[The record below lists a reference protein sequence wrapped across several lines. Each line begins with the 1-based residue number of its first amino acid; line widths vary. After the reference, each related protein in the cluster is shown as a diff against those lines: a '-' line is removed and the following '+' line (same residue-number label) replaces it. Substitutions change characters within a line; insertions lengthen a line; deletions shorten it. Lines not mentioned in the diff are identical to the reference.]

1 MSESKTSTSPPP
13 YPPPESKTA
22 SASASPASPA
32 ASTTSSTAPSASNA
46 HASADAAGGDSP
58 GRTKQRRS
66 SLGQPDKK
74 VKSMI
79 RNDELR
85 SLQSNQYTFRR
96 GIAFIAFNTETGPG
110 NPRTQ
115 AYLNDAARIGS
126 MFTKIGFDVAMHRD
140 LSKQV
145 LEFECREFA
154 ELDFQ
159 AEGKNYDAMLFV
171 LLSTGS
177 GRGGV
182 KGHDGKHVHVGTLTS
197 PFANHMCPSLAGKPK
212 IFLVHTVR
220 GGADA
225 YEAARDDLEAA
236 EKFSLPADTILS
248 FAAAP
253 TTAAWD
259 ASASGSMFV
268 SELLAV
274 LRSRAGEKPLDAML
288 DLVADAI
295 EARGRAK
302 NRHQGRGGGSGGEDE
317 DEDVE
322 DGKGY
327 GGYGGDG
334 GGDDDEEEGEGGG
347 GSRDR
352 LPPLL
357 PSSLPPVIMNNLD
370 KDLLLTKRTDRC
382 GKSLITVEEAGKH
395 HDMLALFDEM
405 RDNPQ
410 SVVVQAEACRVLAA
424 MCKDSDADKDMFLE
438 SGGITALLDVLRVH
452 ETGTY
457 DYIWDVGGSVG
468 GQVRR
473 DGARGGWACFARGVA
488 SRGAFGEPEVEAWR
502 CVISCVCVEEG

>member
-13 YPPPESKTA
+13 SPPPESKTA
-22 SASASPASPA
+22 ASASASPAASPA
-32 ASTTSSTAPSASNA
+32 ASTTSSTDGSASSNA
-46 HASADAAGGDSP
+46 HASADADAAGASP
-58 GRTKQRRS
+58 ARTKQRRS

-74 VKSMI
+74 VKSML

-85 SLQSNQYTFRR
+85 SLKSNQYTFRR
-96 GIAFIAFNTETGPG
+96 GIAFIAFNTESGPS
-110 NPRTQ
+110 NPRTP
-115 AYLNDAARIGS
+115 AYLNDARRIGS

-212 IFLVHTVR
+212 IFMVHTVR

-236 EKFSLPADTILS
+236 EKFSLPADTIMS

-253 TTAAWD
+253 TAAAWD

-268 SELLAV
+268 SEFLAV

-317 DEDVE
+317 DEDAD
-322 DGKGY
+322 DGKGD
-327 GGYGGDG
+327 GGYGDG
-334 GGDDDEEEGEGGG
+334 GGDDDDDEEGEGGG

-357 PSSLPPVIMNNLD
+357 PSSLPPVIMNNLN

-382 GKSLITVEEAGKH
+382 GKSLIMVEEAGKH

-405 RDNPQ
+405 RENPQ

-452 ETGTY
+452 DTGTY
-457 DYIWDVGGSVG
+457 D
-468 GQVRR
+468 
-473 DGARGGWACFARGVA
+473 
-488 SRGAFGEPEVEAWR
+488 
-502 CVISCVCVEEG
+502 CVCVCVCVCVGEWVGGWVDR